1 MEKALRPKRSKSR
14 YLIIALI
21 VIIALI
27 YMTPIMFMIKTSIT
41 PWSEIKN
48 PTNLNFTPSIGSYI
62 RIFFARVTMRSDEV
76 LSADEYN
83 NLNWYEK
90 IVYNE
95 THELVTRTG
104 DLQLRFLNSII
115 ISVSSTIIT
124 IIFATMSAYA
134 FSRFKLRGK
143 DDLLFMILS
152 TRMLPPVVALIP
164 IFLMYKALKI
174 TDTHIGII
182 LLYVMFNISFAIWVL
197 KGFIDEIPREYE
209 EAALVD
215 GYSRF
220 QAFYKVVVPQAIT
233 GITATAVFVFIFC
246 WNEYAFV
253 LVLTN
258 SVAQTVPAWLP
269 YQWGSLGLDWG
280 ALAAGGLLFIIPVM
294 VLTIF
299 LRKYLVRGITF
310 GAIRK

>member
-1 MEKALRPKRSKSR
+1 MEKVLKPRRGKSR
-14 YLIIALI
+14 YLIITLIIII
-21 VIIALI
+21 VIIL
-27 YMTPIMFMIKTSIT
+27 MTPIMFMIKTSIT
-41 PWSEIKN
+41 PWAEIKN

-62 RIFFARVTMRSDEV
+62 RIFFTRVTMPPDKN
-76 LSADEYN
+76 LSTDEYN
-83 NLNWYEK
+83 DLKWYEK
-90 IVYNE
+90 IVYDE
-95 THELVTRTG
+95 THELITRTG
-104 DLQLRFLNSII
+104 DMPIRFLNSII

-143 DDLLFMILS
+143 EDIMFMILS

-164 IFLMYKALKI
+164 IFLMYNALKLS
-174 TDTHIGII
+174 DTHIGII
-182 LLYVMFNISFAIWVL
+182 LLYVVFNISFAIWVL

-209 EAALVD
+209 EAAMVD

-220 QAFYKVVVPQAIT
+220 QTFYKVVIPQAVT
-233 GITATAVFVFIFC
+233 GITATAVFVFIYC

-258 SVAQTVPAWLP
+258 RVAQTVPAWLP

-280 ALAAGGLLFIIPVM
+280 ALAAGGLIFIIPVM
-294 VLTIF
+294 ILTIL
-299 LRKYLVRGITF
+299 LRKKLIRGITF